1 MTNDNARTPRQE
13 LAVGK
18 LAFDIV
24 MKRVGVIMA
33 KYPTRY
39 YLRPPR
45 GGCEWEAP
53 PSELRPATTADLISP
68 ALAEVNTSSRH
79 SV

>member
-1 MTNDNARTPRQE
+1 MTENNAPAPRPE
-13 LAVGK
+13 LAVGE
-18 LAFDIV
+18 LAFDVV
-24 MKRVGVIMA
+24 MKRVGVVMA

-45 GGCEWEAP
+45 GGYEWEAP

-68 ALAEVNTSSRH
+68 ALTEINANSRH